1 MDGWETTKPTL
12 PGETLVSAETNG
24 ELVGSDEVCSAEEV
38 EFNWD
43 EYLEEC
49 GATPVPH
56 TAFKHVERS
65 LQSGFAA
72 GMKFEVRNRGGTG
85 TYWVAEVVTTCG
97 QLLLL
102 RYAGYCADRSA
113 DFWCDVRTADL
124 HPVGWCALTGNELQ
138 PPEAIKEK
146 YKDWG
151 AFLIKTL
158 TGART
163 APSSLL
169 EGPNRGKPPM
179 ELIVPGSVL
188 ELFDDRGDSCP
199 HQHPHLA
206 RPHPQSP
213 PPPPRCWPVLVTHNV
228 GGRLRL
234 RYCGL
239 GELHGG
245 KYDRW
250 IFYLHPRLH
259 PLGWAQRSQC
269 VLEPPAAIKG
279 MKSEQEWKSILCSVY
294 EKKEPLLS
302 PEIFKER
309 AEVRSHRLVPGMKLE
324 AVHPASPFCISP
336 ATVATV
342 LSDKYFVVEV
352 DEPRASRATGLD
364 AVASLGASGGGGGG
378 TAAVRRHGSAGGPEA
393 AAAPFVCHA
402 DSPSIL
408 PVQWSLKNGAT
419 LAPPQGYSSHD
430 FDWAEYLKVCG
441 AEPAPLHRFPAEH
454 EFQEG
459 MRLEAANPLQPSE
472 ICVASVVRVRGRLV
486 WLRLEG
492 LKNPLPDCIVDVESM
507 DIFPVGWCET
517 NGYPL
522 CLPTKAV
529 FPAQKKIAVVQP
541 EKQLPISVATEDEPK
556 AQDLTVHTSD
566 TGTGIGK
573 YCCPRIF
580 FNHRCFSGRYLN
592 KGRIAELP
600 QSVGPGN
607 CVAVLREALSLLIN
621 AAYKPSRML
630 REVQHN
636 GEGRWGGHKETLKAK
651 YKGKSYRAT
660 VELVHSAEK
669 VAEFCRWVCVRL
681 ECCPFLFGPTSVSD
695 VCPERCSNLTK
706 TRYTHYYGKKK
717 GKHAAAAPLCAEEET
732 GVPGKTRETR
742 GRRRGTRKARTS
754 IDSTPAG
761 SPQNSVDYDD
771 DVDEEEEEEEDDDDD
786 DTIETA
792 SSETSSL
799 AARPRTPDEPPRRV
813 PPLRINTRPQIPTLV
828 APPPPPPPPLQ
839 RSLRK
844 RKGSRGGS
852 GSGSGS
858 GNGSG
863 PGSGAAAEGAAAA
876 TASPLDENEEEH
888 GKRGKR
894 SALGKE
900 EEPASRAA
908 GKRSEAGFRLESNP
922 LKWSVADV
930 VRFIRSTDCAPLAKV
945 FHEQE
950 IDGQA
955 LLLLTLPT
963 VQECMDLKLG
973 PAIKLCH
980 HVEQVKAAFY
990 HTYAN

>member
-12 PGETLVSAETNG
+12 PGEMLVSAETNG

-188 ELFDDRGDSCP
+188 ELFDDRGDSSP

-213 PPPPRCWPVLVTHNV
+213 SPPPRCWPVLVTHNV

-250 IFYLHPRLH
+250 LFYLHPRLH

-269 VLEPPAAIKG
+269 VLEPPAAIKT
-279 MKSEQEWKSILCSVY
+279 MKSEQEWKSVLCSVY

-342 LSDKYFVVEV
+342 LSDKYFVVAV
-352 DEPRASRATGLD
+352 DEPRASRAAGLD
-364 AVASLGASGGGGGG
+364 AIATLGASGGGGGG
-378 TAAVRRHGSAGGPEA
+378 TVAVRRHGSAGGPEA
-393 AAAPFVCHA
+393 AGAPFVCHT

-419 LAPPQGYSSHD
+419 LEPPQGFSSHD

-522 CLPTKAV
+522 CLPTKAI

-556 AQDLTVHTSD
+556 AQDLTVHASD

-636 GEGRWGGHKETLKAK
+636 VEGRWGGHKETLKAK

-681 ECCPFLFGPTSVSD
+681 ECCPVLFGPTAVSD

-732 GVPGKTRETR
+732 GAPGKTRETR

-761 SPQNSVDYDD
+761 SPQNSVDLDD
-771 DVDEEEEEEEDDDDD
+771 DVDEEEEEDDDD

-799 AARPRTPDEPPRRV
+799 AARPRTPDDPPRRV

-828 APPPPPPPPLQ
+828 APPPLQ
-839 RSLRK
+839 RLLRK
-844 RKGSRGGS
+844 RKGSRSGS

-858 GNGSG
+858 GPGSGNGSG
-863 PGSGAAAEGAAAA
+863 PAEAAAAA
-876 TASPLDENEEEH
+876 TTSPLDENEEEH

-900 EEPASRAA
+900 EEEAASRAAA